1 MKHTIK
7 TLEFAVRV
15 KAPLV
20 VLHVGSIEMKNYTD
34 KLLEMAGRGERESV
48 KYRKLSAEFDEKQKA
63 KKDKF
68 ARCLSEKLLI
78 YALGRGL
85 EAYDKCSVDTIVNQ
99 TKKNDY
105 HFSALVTAVV
115 QSDPFRKR
123 RGDGGHG

>member
-1 MKHTIK
+1 MG
-7 TLEFAVRV
+7 RV
-15 KAPLV
+15 L
-20 VLHVGSIEMKNYTD
+20 D
-34 KLLEMAGRGERESV
+34 
-48 KYRKLSAEFDEKQKA
+48 
-63 KKDKF
+63 F

-85 EAYDKCSVDTIVNQ
+85 EPYDKCSVDTIVNQ